1 VVLAQAFLFATF
13 AASAQ
18 SVQDTGP
25 TETLH
30 VSTSLIEI
38 PLLIRNSRGALPI
51 PSLPAGSI
59 EVKLGDGA
67 WLRPNFV
74 RQEGQ
79 DPIDLAI
86 LLDQNS
92 PVSDLPRP
100 LTQALSSLSSLSLT
114 SADHVSLFVM
124 DCSSVRVTSV
134 PADPAQVSNTIMS
147 AITPPEQSGKHTCK
161 EGGRLWDTLAVVTR
175 TLQQSPRRRVILAIT
190 EGKDHGSVL
199 TQKDLVD
206 RAQSSAVA
214 IFHLDPVNNSFGLQV
229 NQGLPLIAQSSG
241 GLSLGVEQGS
251 LRQTVQLAITML
263 RGRYIVQL
271 RVPSDAQAG
280 HLRLAARVTELTSE
294 RFTVR
299 ITGNSAP
306 LPNPGQVVNAP
317 PQVAKSDTAPKAE
330 APKPAT
336 TTPTTAVLVQDQ
348 SGQHQVL
355 STSQEASMQ
364 IVPAQITQPSPS
376 GPEAA
381 PPSSA
386 LTTTVPTL
394 KVNTRLTLVDVTV
407 TDSKGHPVHGLTQA
421 DFTIKE
427 DGKPQPIKNFEELGS
442 GASAAEGATLLPPDV
457 YSNVPAPQPAG
468 RAANILL
475 FDQTSTGISY
485 GLQPNQQML
494 KDAKEASARFLK
506 TMPEGTRVAILQMNN
521 SGLHLVQEFSSDRE
535 QLLKAVNS
543 IAYQA
548 SPESYWDPPP
558 PSPPRFILLCDAMNF
573 QSAQALNSLNHTA
586 AFVSGIAGRKNLIWF
601 SPGISWLTQYQ
612 YFSRFYVIAC
622 LNDFTPQLQQVY
634 GRLTAARVALYPIDP
649 RGALMP
655 QDDVKFRAPPGLD
668 EISAKFGV
676 STFVDNGS
684 LDDMAKATGGKAHYS
699 NNGLEDFLRD
709 DVSIGSDYY
718 ALSYVPPLSKYDGKY
733 HKIEVKVDRPGVQLE
748 YRRGYTSL
756 DIDGP
761 LRTPA
766 KAADKSQENAQ
777 RPDPF
782 HAAMDFGGPTAT
794 QIVFAVRALPS
805 TDPAKPGA
813 IGSLNPD
820 LKGKPLVR
828 YSFAFDL
835 PRDKITLET
844 QPDGSRKASFELAVS
859 AYDVQG
865 RRLNS
870 LEEKRSVTLRPDAVA
885 AFLQKPFLVPMDI
898 DLPPGALSVR
908 AGVLDL
914 PSQQMG
920 IVEIP
925 LNVSK

>member
-25 TETLH
+25 AETLH

-51 PSLPAGSI
+51 PSLPTGSI

-100 LTQALSSLSSLSLT
+100 LTQALSSLSSLTLT

-147 AITPPEQSGKHTCK
+147 AISPPGQSGKHTCK

-427 DGKPQPIKNFEELGS
+427 DGKPQPIKNFEALGKDKPTML
-442 GASAAEGATLLPPDV
+442 AAAPPLPPDV
-457 YSNVPAPQPAG
+457 YSNQQTSQPTTQAV
-468 RAANILL
+468 NILL
-475 FDQTSTGISY
+475 FDQVSTGISR
-485 GLQPNQQML
+485 GLLPSPEAL
-494 KDAKEASARFLK
+494 KLFQHAATQFLK
-506 TMPEGTRVAILQMNN
+506 TMPVGKQVAVMTTDA
-521 SGLHLVQEFSSDRE
+521 SGLHMLQGFTSDKNLLVA
-535 QLLKAVNS
+535 AVNS
-543 IAYQA
+543 IPYQLV
-548 SPESYWDPPP
+548 PEARWDPAPFPP
-558 PSPPRFILLCDAMNF
+558 PCNAMNF
-573 QSAQALNSLNHTA
+573 QSAQALNALNQTA
-586 AFVSGIAGRKNLIWF
+586 AFVSSIPGRKNLIWF
-601 SPGISWLTQYQ
+601 TPGIGWLTNYQ
-612 YFSRFYVIAC
+612 FFSRFKALVC
-622 LNDFTPQLQQVY
+622 VTDFTPQLQQVY

-649 RGALMP
+649 RGLYNNPSMEAV
-655 QDDVKFRAPPGLD
+655 QSGPPSLRSELGFSLNAFLD
-668 EISAKFGV
+668 
-676 STFVDNGS
+676 TGS

-718 ALSYVPPLSKYDGKY
+718 ALSYVPPLSKYDGRY

-766 KAADKSQENAQ
+766 KASNKSPETAQ
-777 RPDPF
+777 PPDPF
-782 HAAMDFGGPTAT
+782 HAAMDFGGPAAT